1 MIWDEEIETELAGLG
16 EISRYAAGTW
26 LPEIVN
32 NQPVIRHILSGHVDI
47 HAIKRSHPILIGRYG
62 PGEILGIRSNI
73 YPKNQP
79 QSRCRAVSD
88 IECREIPWQAVE
100 TLSQSNSRLEGMMQ
114 HIAQV
119 RTYGAAIA
127 IHPAFSCLNLDE
139 RRSLFDHAIVRLLAP
154 GEKLICKREGRAHM
168 YLLVSGSVDIV
179 SDGISLAKRSKGE
192 ILGEISLLGF
202 SEAPTADVIAES
214 FSEII
219 EFRDTDILET
229 MQNNPIF
236 RQRITALIDSR
247 TLA

>member
-26 LPEIVN
+26 LPDTVN
-32 NQPVIRHILSGHVDI
+32 KQPVIRHILSGHVDI
-47 HAIKRSHPILIGRYG
+47 HAIKLSHPILIARYG

-73 YPKNQP
+73 YPVNQP
-79 QSRCRAVSD
+79 QSRCRAFSD
-88 IECREIPWQAVE
+88 IECREISWQAVE
-100 TLSQSNSRLEGMMQ
+100 TLSSSNSRLESMMQ

-127 IHPAFSCLNLDE
+127 IHPGFSCLNLDE
-139 RRSLFDHAIVRLLAP
+139 RRSLFDHSIVRLLAP
-154 GEKLICKREGRAHM
+154 GEKLICKSELRAHM
-168 YLLVSGSVDIV
+168 YLLISGSVDII
-179 SDGISLAKRSKGE
+179 SDGISIAKRSKGE

-202 SEAPTADVIAES
+202 SKAPTADVIAES

-219 EFRDTDILET
+219 EFRDTDILAAIQE
-229 MQNNPIF
+229 NPVF
-236 RQRITALIDSR
+236 KQRITALIDSR